1 MAEIIENPTDAQIDE
16 IIIQMHDGKI
26 IVYPTDTIYGIG
38 ANIFNAQAIRKI
50 FYVKQRSVNKPLSII
65 AHNRRQIDE
74 IAYTNPKINK
84 ILKKLLPG
92 PYTILLNKKSIIN
105 DMITAH
111 MPTVGIRI
119 PDNQLTY
126 KLTQDFPITT
136 TSANITDMPTPNN
149 ITDIQKQLKD
159 KITTYID
166 AGAIADN
173 TPSTIID
180 LTQQYPKIIRDA
192 KTDNN
197 NIEKILEIKLY

>member
-16 IIIQMHDGKI
+16 IITQMHDGKI

-38 ANIFNAQAIRKI
+38 ANIFNAQAIRKT

-65 AHNRRQIDE
+65 VHNRRQIDE

-92 PYTILLNKKSIIN
+92 SYTILLNKKPIIN

-111 MPTVGIRI
+111 MTTVGIRI
-119 PDNQLTY
+119 PDNQITY
-126 KLTQDFPITT
+126 KLTRDFPITT
-136 TSANITDMPTPNN
+136 TSANITHKPTPDN
-149 ITDIQKQLKD
+149 IIDIQRQLKD

-166 AGAIADN
+166 TGVMADN

-180 LTQQYPKIIRDA
+180 LTQQYPKIIREA
-192 KTDNN
+192 KTDN

>member
-1 MAEIIENPTDAQIDE
+1 MAEIIENPTDAQIDD
-16 IIIQMHDGKI
+16 IITQMHDGKI

-38 ANIFNAQAIRKI
+38 ADIFNAQAIRKT

-119 PDNQLTY
+119 PDNQLTH
-126 KLTQDFPITT
+126 KLTRDFPITT
-136 TSANITDMPTPNN
+136 TSANITDKPTPNN

-197 NIEKILEIKLY
+197 IEKILEIKLY